1 MYSKQESAG
10 QSKITCGGKG
20 GGMRGT
26 VGWMRPPCPPHGTH
40 GTPPLQA
47 PSAHHA
53 PEEGEGSHQD
63 QEQDQH
69 HVLGPLVEPLALLLC
84 NLGRGRKNPT
94 GWAPLPKVA
103 APQVPAPFWLTC
115 SAVRHGRARGC
126 WKSFTPAQ
134 MGMRT

>member
-1 MYSKQESAG
+1 MG
-10 QSKITCGGKG
+10 
-20 GGMRGT
+20 
-26 VGWMRPPCPPHGTH
+26 P
-40 GTPPLQA
+40 PPLQA

-84 NLGRGRKNPT
+84 NLGGGRKNTT

>member
-1 MYSKQESAG
+1 MG
-10 QSKITCGGKG
+10 
-20 GGMRGT
+20 
-26 VGWMRPPCPPHGTH
+26 
-40 GTPPLQA
+40 PPLQA

-53 PEEGEGSHQD
+53 PEEGEGGRQD

-84 NLGRGRKNPT
+84 NLGGCVKNTT
-94 GWAPLPKVA
+94 GWAPLPQSRC
-103 APQVPAPFWLTC
+103 PPVPAPFRLTC